1 MVDLV
6 LDDLCCPAGEGLE
19 PSLELLVLPLYFNSL
34 ETLPSKLVT
43 SSVSGEWYTISPLL
57 KVYRAI
63 IKDNLKL
70 ENKHLT
76 QRAIVTAPT
85 AFPMVA
91 LHRRLASTVGT
102 TNRLSSRC
110 IMASGVSVARSNTN
124 NNHNQDYDS
133 ENNES
138 KHNILPSLPLIS
150 ITVICY
156 FKAIPV
162 LDMILHLFSSHINR
176 TADICLLS

>member
-6 LDDLCCPAGEGLE
+6 LNDLRCPAGEGLE
-19 PSLELLVLPLYFNSL
+19 PCLELLILPLYFNSL

-133 ENNES
+133 ENNKS

-176 TADICLLS
+176 TADI

>member
-110 IMASGVSVARSNTN
+110 IWPAELVLRVPTQTTITIKIMIPRIMKA
-124 NNHNQDYDS
+124 
-133 ENNES
+133 
-138 KHNILPSLPLIS
+138 NIIIS
-150 ITVICY
+150 ILC
-156 FKAIPV
+156 P
-162 LDMILHLFSSHINR
+162 S
-176 TADICLLS
+176 

>member
-70 ENKHLT
+70 ENKQISAEGHSRRT
-76 QRAIVTAPT
+76 SRTPT
-85 AFPMVA
+85 GHPSPLLG
-91 LHRRLASTVGT
+91 LHSL
-102 TNRLSSRC
+102 
-110 IMASGVSVARSNTN
+110 
-124 NNHNQDYDS
+124 D
-133 ENNES
+133 NES
-138 KHNILPSLPLIS
+138 SSLPVYYGQRS
-150 ITVICY
+150 
-156 FKAIPV
+156 
-162 LDMILHLFSSHINR
+162 
-176 TADICLLS
+176 